1 VEHLTEATFD
11 TGRRLAERYQ
21 FSVYD
26 AMIVAAALLA
36 GVKTLYSEDMH
47 DGLRVEKKLVV
58 CNPFRG

>member
-1 VEHLTEATFD
+1 
-11 TGRRLAERYQ
+11 
-21 FSVYD
+21 
-26 AMIVAAALLA
+26 MIVAAALLA